1 MTLLRV
7 PESLLWPFTASV
19 RRSFIVLRLSLTGF
33 VVAVLAGV
41 LLPRLTQ
48 RDTRL
53 LAHEGDEDEDVEFA
67 RLKATV
73 QQWRAEAAQQGKPLK
88 LPFMPF
94 FLRNIWMGAMLLFA
108 AITISTFFITKVW
121 QVSRRGPYNPQR
133 CLRTLS
139 AGYYR
144 RQSCRYM
151 LGRRMLGSVRN
162 HHGGMSSSLVLVNCP
177 CSEKRS
183 F

>member
-1 MTLLRV
+1 M
-7 PESLLWPFTASV
+7 
-19 RRSFIVLRLSLTGF
+19 
-33 VVAVLAGV
+33 

-121 QVSRRGPYNPQR
+121 QVSGRG
-133 CLRTLS
+133 S
-139 AGYYR
+139 G
-144 RQSCRYM
+144 
-151 LGRRMLGSVRN
+151 
-162 HHGGMSSSLVLVNCP
+162 
-177 CSEKRS
+177 
-183 F
+183 